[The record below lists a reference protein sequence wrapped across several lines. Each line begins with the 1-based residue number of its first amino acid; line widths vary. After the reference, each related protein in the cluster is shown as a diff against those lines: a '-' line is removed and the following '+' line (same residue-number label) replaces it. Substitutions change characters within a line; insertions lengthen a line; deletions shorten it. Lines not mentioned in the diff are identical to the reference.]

1 VKKDPVQAVEW
12 WVRAAEQGHADAMGN
27 LGVMYTEGSGV
38 PRNDLKGV
46 DWLRRASAAGNVH
59 AEYNLGKMYAE
70 GRGVR
75 KQSYKRAA
83 EHYTKA
89 ADAGMAVARTA
100 LGDLYFAEHLV
111 SSNKAGAAQA
121 ASYTT
126 AKFHYQKA
134 AKQGDQAAMLQ
145 LGEIYEHG
153 LAVPQSFKTAREWYE
168 KASHPLEP
176 GSSGSSSEQGGASLG
191 QLVSQQAAEG
201 NAQAQ
206 VNLAGLYANAR
217 GVARD
222 DRVAFEW
229 YEKAADPKRKGGGVS
244 TKENETPSLLLSF
257 SRSLTHSLTPFA
269 CALPVGGA
277 IK

>member
-1 VKKDPVQAVEW
+1 MKKDPVQAVEW
-12 WVRAAEQGHADAMGN
+12 WVRAAEPGHADAMGN

-38 PRNDLKGV
+38 PRNDLNGRGLAAARVGGGERPRGV
-46 DWLRRASAAGNVH
+46 QPGQDVRGGPRRAQ
-59 AEYNLGKMYAE
+59 AELQAR
-70 GRGVR
+70 RGGG
-75 KQSYKRAA
+75 
-83 EHYTKA
+83 TKA

-191 QLVSQQAAEG
+191 QLVSQQAAEERPG
-201 NAQAQ
+201 
-206 VNLAGLYANAR
+206 AGEPGGALRQRPRRRETTAWPSSA
-217 GVARD
+217 
-222 DRVAFEW
+222 